1 MREFAKTVK
10 YLFINITIGRKVF
23 YSIFQIVNRM
33 CINNS
38 QDGGSKSCGQAAYV
52 IYNQSAESYMK
63 FKQVVEHVDFNKI
76 DNYEYRSENKTF

>member
-1 MREFAKTVK
+1 
-10 YLFINITIGRKVF
+10 
-23 YSIFQIVNRM
+23 M

-76 DNYEYRSENKTF
+76 DNYEYRSENKTILYFNIVDEKSKIQNKGS